1 MEQFKFAGYG
11 KVWLSVMKKR
21 LPVGME
27 SFKDIREMDFYYIDK
42 TCLIRDLLHN
52 WGKVNLF
59 TRPRRFGKSLN
70 MSMLKTFFEIGCEK
84 QLFDGLE
91 ILREQELCD
100 RYMGQFPVLSVSL
113 KDVDGRSFAAA
124 FVSLRYIIG
133 MEAMRFPFLAESDKL
148 TEMQKNMYRA
158 LVNVDEKGSF
168 TMSAE
173 VLTTS
178 LQTLSFLLSRHYDR
192 KVILLVDEYDVP
204 LDKAFQADYYDAMVS
219 LIRNL
224 FSRALKSNENL
235 YFAVLTG
242 CLRIAKESIF
252 TGLNNFNVLS
262 ITDKYFDDSFG
273 FSDGEVRQMLS
284 YYGLEDCYDTVKA
297 WYDGYRFGGTSVYC
311 PWDVVKYCYALL
323 ADREARPE
331 NYWSNTSGN
340 SIVRRFIDK
349 ATRQTKEELEHL
361 LAGEAVAKSIRQ
373 ELTYNELDVTI
384 DNLWSVLFTT
394 GYLTQQGRLEDGR
407 YELVIP
413 NLEVRELFVTQIME
427 WFGETAVQDTAK
439 IDAFCEAFPAADG
452 KTVEEGFNDY
462 LWHMISIR
470 DTFSR
475 KERKENFYQGIL
487 LGLLRYKENWVI
499 KSNEESGE
507 GYCDILLEVPES
519 RTGVVIEV
527 KYAEGGALD
536 KVCGEALRQIE
547 GKKYDARLA
556 DDGMER
562 IVRFGVACYK
572 KRCRVAVKVLEKGK
586 V

>member
-1 MEQFKFAGYG
+1 
-11 KVWLSVMKKR
+11 MKKR

-133 MEAMRFPFLAESDKL
+133 MEAMRFPFLVESDEL

-178 LQTLSFLLSRHYDR
+178 LQTLSFLLSRHYGR
-192 KVILLVDEYDVP
+192 KVILLIDEYDVP
-204 LDKAFQADYYDAMVS
+204 LDKAFQAGYYDAMAS

-284 YYGLEDCYDTVKA
+284 YYELEDCYDTVKA
-297 WYDGYRFGGTSVYC
+297 WYDGYRFGGISVYC
-311 PWDVVKYCYALL
+311 PWDVIKYCYALL
-323 ADREARPE
+323 ADRQARPE
-331 NYWSNTSGN
+331 NYWSNTSSN

-349 ATRQTKEELEHL
+349 ATRQTKEELELL
-361 LAGEAVAKSIRQ
+361 LAGESVAKLVRQ
-373 ELTYNELDVTI
+373 ELTYNELDATI

-427 WFGETAVQDTAK
+427 WFGETVIQDTSR
-439 IDAFCEAFPAADG
+439 IDSFCEAFPAADG
-452 KTVEEGFNDY
+452 KAVEERFNDY

-475 KERKENFYQGIL
+475 KERKENFYHGIL

-499 KSNEESGE
+499 KSNEESGG
-507 GYCDILLEVPES
+507 GYCDILLEIPES

-536 KVCGEALRQIE
+536 KVCGEALYQIE
-547 GKKYDARLA
+547 QKQYDARLV

-572 KRCRVAVKVLEKGK
+572 KRCKVAVKVLEKGDL
-586 V
+586 

>member
-1 MEQFKFAGYG
+1 
-11 KVWLSVMKKR
+11 
-21 LPVGME
+21 ME
-27 SFKDIREMDFYYIDK
+27 SFKDIQEMDFYYIDK

-148 TEMQKNMYRA
+148 TEMQKNMYHA

-173 VLTTS
+173 VLITS
-178 LQTLSFLLSRHYDR
+178 LQTLSFLLSRHYGR
-192 KVILLVDEYDVP
+192 KVILLIDEYDVP
-204 LDKAFQADYYDAMVS
+204 LDKAFQAGYYDAMAS

-311 PWDVVKYCYALL
+311 PWDVIKYCYALL
-323 ADREARPE
+323 ADRQARPE
-331 NYWSNTSGN
+331 NYWSNTSSN

-349 ATRQTKEELEHL
+349 ATRQTKEELELL
-361 LAGEAVAKSIRQ
+361 LAGESVAKLVRQ
-373 ELTYNELDVTI
+373 ELTYNELDATI

-427 WFGETAVQDTAK
+427 WFGETVIQDTSR
-439 IDAFCEAFPAADG
+439 IDSFCEAFPAADG
-452 KTVEEGFNDY
+452 KAVEERFNDY

-475 KERKENFYQGIL
+475 KERKENFYHGIL

-499 KSNEESGE
+499 KSNEESGG
-507 GYCDILLEVPES
+507 GYCDILLEIPES

-536 KVCGEALRQIE
+536 KVCGEALYQIE
-547 GKKYDARLA
+547 QKQYDARLV

-572 KRCRVAVKVLEKGK
+572 KRCRVAVKALEKGDL
-586 V
+586 

>member
-1 MEQFKFAGYG
+1 
-11 KVWLSVMKKR
+11 MKKR

-27 SFKDIREMDFYYIDK
+27 SFKDIQEMDFYYIDK

-148 TEMQKNMYRA
+148 TEMQKNMYHA

-173 VLTTS
+173 VLITS
-178 LQTLSFLLSRHYDR
+178 LQTLSFLLSRHYGR
-192 KVILLVDEYDVP
+192 KVILLIDEYDVP
-204 LDKAFQADYYDAMVS
+204 LDKAFQAGYYDAMAS

-311 PWDVVKYCYALL
+311 PWDVIKYCYALL
-323 ADREARPE
+323 ADRQARPE
-331 NYWSNTSGN
+331 NYWSNTSSN

-349 ATRQTKEELEHL
+349 ATRQTKEELELL
-361 LAGEAVAKSIRQ
+361 LAGESVAKLVRQ
-373 ELTYNELDVTI
+373 ELTYNELDATI

-427 WFGETAVQDTAK
+427 WFGETVIQDTSR
-439 IDAFCEAFPAADG
+439 IDSFCEAFPAADG
-452 KTVEEGFNDY
+452 KAVEERFNDY

-475 KERKENFYQGIL
+475 KERKENFYHGIL

-499 KSNEESGE
+499 KSNEESGG
-507 GYCDILLEVPES
+507 GYCDILLEIPES

-536 KVCGEALRQIE
+536 KVCGEALYQIE
-547 GKKYDARLA
+547 QKQYDARLV

-572 KRCRVAVKVLEKGK
+572 KRCRVAVKALEKGDL
-586 V
+586 